1 MSGRNPERS
10 LGFLLH
16 DVSRLLRKRFDRRAR
31 TIGLTRAQW
40 SVLAHLS
47 RNEGINQA
55 ALADILEIEPITLVH
70 QLDKLEAAGWI
81 ERRLDAA
88 DRRVRLLFITATG
101 RKILEK
107 MQELGAETRA
117 EALAGIP
124 AAEHEALIDRLYSR
138 SKATLSERE
147 TASQTGETKPTNRR
161 GGGCAARA
169 GPPASGN
176 QVQS

>member
-1 MSGRNPERS
+1 MGGRNPERS

-107 MQELGAETRA
+107 MQVLGAETRA
-117 EALAGIP
+117 EALARIP
-124 AAEHEALIDRLYSR
+124 ASEHEALIETLL
-138 SKATLSERE
+138 KVKGNLSERE
-147 TASQTGETKPTNRR
+147 TASLTGEDETDESARGRMRR
-161 GGGCAARA
+161 PRRAAR
-169 GPPASGN
+169 
-176 QVQS
+176 

>member
-70 QLDKLEAAGWI
+70 QLDKLEAAAWI

-107 MQELGAETRA
+107 MQVLGAETRA

-124 AAEHEALIDRLYSR
+124 AAEHEALIETLL
-138 SKATLSERE
+138 KVKGNLSERE
-147 TASQTGETKPTNRR
+147 TASQTGMDETDESARGRMRR
-161 GGGCAARA
+161 PRRAAR
-169 GPPASGN
+169 
-176 QVQS
+176 